1 VTDLSA
7 AAEALGLPE
16 ALVRRS
22 AAARAAETGADVEQI
37 LAAWAGGEA
46 AAPSPPPTEPEV
58 ESAEAAP
65 EAEKPAAE
73 EVEEQPVAEAPKP
86 PPVEMP
92 APAAA
97 RVAPSAPPPP
107 PAEVTP
113 EEAARVPVVV
123 TVPTSDIK
131 ERTSFSFPR
140 WLTGALV
147 VAPLFALFALGSS
160 ATGACGEATELRTD
174 VITGEIVNC
183 DGSEFTG
190 QDIGGGGD
198 LIAQGATIYAGG
210 EVTGVNCAGCHA
222 ASGQGLGTFPPL
234 TGVLTTFGSCADHV
248 EWVSLGT
255 TGFRNEG
262 RSAYGDTAKALG
274 GEGDMPSFAASLS
287 PEQIAA
293 VAAFERV
300 RFGGADPEAALVD
313 CGLVEETPEETGAPG
328 EEPPGEEGEEGDAG
342 AGEETGTEDGDDST
356 TTTAP

>member
-1 VTDLSA
+1 MSDNLTA

-22 AAARAAETGADVEQI
+22 AEARAAETGGDVEEI

-46 AAPSPPPTEPEV
+46 PAPSPAPAEEPE
-58 ESAEAAP
+58 EKAAEEDAEP
-65 EAEKPAAE
+65 EERIEEPAEEKPAAE
-73 EVEEQPVAEAPKP
+73 APQP
-86 PPVEMP
+86 PPVERP

-97 RVAPSAPPPP
+97 TAPAAPPPA

-113 EEAARVPVVV
+113 QEAARVPVVV
-123 TVPTSDIK
+123 TVPTSQIK

-140 WLTGALV
+140 WLTGALI

-190 QDIGGGGD
+190 QAVGGGGD
-198 LIAQGATIYAGG
+198 FLALGESVYAGG
-210 EVTGVNCAGCHA
+210 AVAGVNCAGCHA

-248 EWVSLGT
+248 EWVALGT
-255 TGFRNEG
+255 QGFQNAG
-262 RSAYGDTAKALG
+262 RSSYGDTAKPLG
-274 GEGDMPSFAASLS
+274 GGGQMPGFGTGLS

-300 RFGGADPEAALVD
+300 RFGGANPEAALVD
-313 CGLVEETPEETGAPG
+313 CGLVEQPPEETGAPG
-328 EEPPGEEGEEGDAG
+328 EGPAGEGGEEGDSG
-342 AGEETGTEDGDDST
+342 AGEETVTEGGDT
-356 TTTAP
+356 TTTTP